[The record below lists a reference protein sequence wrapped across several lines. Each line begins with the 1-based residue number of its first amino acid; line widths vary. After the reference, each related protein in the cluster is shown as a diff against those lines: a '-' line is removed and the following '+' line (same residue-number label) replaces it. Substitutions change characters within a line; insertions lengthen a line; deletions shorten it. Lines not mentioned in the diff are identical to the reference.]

1 MKDKKNDSEIFQ
13 IETDKDIWI
22 YSYGSDRLQRAR
34 TLGYECETQY
44 LKERLRAEYPG
55 FRINTGCNAEKVDFP
70 PQSAIKQSLRWDN
83 AYIARKYMDG
93 EFIAID
99 NYLGK
104 YQIVKRTRYLLYLVM
119 NIFSFNNFYS
129 PIIFVFICTALM
141 LMISYI

>member
-1 MKDKKNDSEIFQ
+1 MQDKKFNSEIVQ
-13 IETDKDIWI
+13 VETDKDLWI
-22 YSYGSDRLQRAR
+22 YSYGSNQLQRAR

-55 FRINTGCNAEKVDFP
+55 FRINTGSKAEKVDFP
-70 PQSAIKQSLRWDN
+70 PQSAIKKILKWDN

-104 YQIVKRTRYLLYLVM
+104 YQIVKPTRYLLYLAA
-119 NIFSFNNFYS
+119 NIFSFSN
-129 PIIFVFICTALM
+129 PIIFVSFCTALI
-141 LMISYI
+141 LIILYI